1 MSEGGGFVMDGAGT
15 KHACGM
21 VAPDGSGAS
30 GVSFKVQKI
39 VTGIFEALF
48 NDDFHEVPAV
58 SVAQIYRW
66 PMDNNPNGGDTWDNA
81 VLITIGADRL
91 RLKTGTAAA
100 VSWLSPRM
108 GA

>member
-1 MSEGGGFVMDGAGT
+1 MNGAGT
-15 KHACGM
+15 KHVCGL
-21 VAPDGSGAS
+21 VASDGSGVT

-39 VTGIFEALF
+39 ATGIFEALF

>member
-1 MSEGGGFVMDGAGT
+1 MGGAGT
-15 KHACGM
+15 KHVCGR

-66 PMDNNPNGGDTWDNA
+66 PADSNPDGGDTGDNA
-81 VLITIGADRL
+81 ALITMGADRL

-100 VSWLSPRM
+100 VSCLSPRM

>member
-1 MSEGGGFVMDGAGT
+1 MDGAGT

-81 VLITIGADRL
+81 VLITIGADRV
-91 RLKTGTAAA
+91 RLKTDSQRT
-100 VSWLSPRM
+100 VSLLSPRM